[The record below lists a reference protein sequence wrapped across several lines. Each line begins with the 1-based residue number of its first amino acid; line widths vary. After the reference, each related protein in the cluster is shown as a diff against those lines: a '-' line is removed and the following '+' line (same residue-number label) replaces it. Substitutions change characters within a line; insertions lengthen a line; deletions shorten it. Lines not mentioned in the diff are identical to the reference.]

1 LRHDHM
7 SVSANFS
14 LEDSVQEISDA
25 GNHGGNPNADSAD
38 HSLARQTTSKSGSV
52 PLSSAPHV
60 PASPSAAASP
70 RQPRGA
76 SSIAPSPG
84 PGSLSVPHT
93 EVADSASSSADSR
106 PAEES
111 ADSLPSVAADP
122 ERSLPGLSAHVGSSV
137 PSPSVVQPA
146 PVQRMRTRS

>member
-14 LEDSVQEISDA
+14 LEDSVQEVSDA
-25 GNHGGNPNADSAD
+25 GNHGGNPNTDSAD
-38 HSLARQTTSKSGSV
+38 HSLARQTTSESGSV

-70 RQPRGA
+70 HQPRGA
-76 SSIAPSPG
+76 SSTAPSPG
-84 PGSLSVPHT
+84 PGSLSVPRA
-93 EVADSASSSADSR
+93 EVADNASSSVGSR
-106 PAEES
+106 AAAES
-111 ADSLPSVAADP
+111 ADSLPSAVADP
-122 ERSLPGLSAHVGSSV
+122 ERSLPGLSAQDGSSV